1 MVVSFIDGGNRSTRT
16 RPPTCRKSLTN
27 FNVVLSG
34 IRTHKV
40 KIIIVYYCFQ
50 QRSYVRQSVEPHVDT
65 DLPVVPVAGGEF
77 DEEDIPD
84 NEVSN

>member
-1 MVVSFIDGGNRSTRT
+1 LST
-16 RPPTCRKSLTN
+16 SH
-27 FNVVLSG
+27 LSW